1 MFWFNS
7 SENYNENGMLVDD
20 MRIFYEFMNENI
32 LLKQMPYVLGRAREY
47 ENLPIYSDEESPLIK
62 SYLHNKDYMCKHKP
76 ETVHPSNKKAICLFY
91 SYLAREPLKIEHY
104 QKDLERVLSY
114 SDLFIENIYDMC
126 FKFTQIHLI
135 QRDFKNFGYKCI
147 QTVYDFSENVHQQIS
162 HVQMQNA
169 FYPFFQ
175 LPYFNDNKLRL
186 LKRANGKIFNNKP
199 TCYHDF
205 VKMDIEAR
213 NDLLSKEFTN
223 EQIDDINR
231 AIEAIPI
238 YELNVEVFT
247 EGFEDVLVEDEV
259 SIKVS
264 VIRTNLQEGQQV
276 GLTHSLGFTELFEE
290 KVALTLLTNKF
301 IMDLSI
307 ETINKRVNEH
317 IFNTR
322 FNEPGKIKVV
332 CDMISLDYK
341 GVNLSKEFEINVC
354 KNSEKR
360 KEHYK
365 DIEKR
370 QVKKIEPSYFQQLL
384 STVVPIGGD
393 DDEEEEEEEDDKK
406 EEDKKNKK
414 DKEKDKEE
422 KHKDEG
428 EDKNDEEKKDDEKKD
443 DEKNQKDEEKN
454 EEKEH
459 EKQD

>member
-1 MFWFNS
+1 
-7 SENYNENGMLVDD
+7 
-20 MRIFYEFMNENI
+20 
-32 LLKQMPYVLGRAREY
+32 
-47 ENLPIYSDEESPLIK
+47 
-62 SYLHNKDYMCKHKP
+62 MCKHKP

-135 QRDFKNFGYKCI
+135 QRDFKNFGYKCM

-162 HVQMQNA
+162 HVQMQNS

-199 TCYHDF
+199 TCYYDF

-231 AIEAIPI
+231 AIDAIPI

-290 KVALTLLTNKF
+290 KVALSLVTNKF
-301 IMDLSI
+301 ILDNSI
-307 ETINKRVNEH
+307 ETITERVTEH
-317 IFNTR
+317 VFNYRPT
-322 FNEPGKIKVV
+322 EPGKFNIT

-341 GVNLSKEFEINVC
+341 GVNISKEFEVNVQ
-354 KNSEKR
+354 KTSEKR
-360 KEHYK
+360 KEHLK

-370 QVKKIEPSYFQQLL
+370 QIKKIEPSYFQQIL
-384 STVVPIGGD
+384 SSVVPIGGD
-393 DDEEEEEEEDDKK
+393 DDEEEEEEEEKNDEEKGKK
-406 EEDKKNKK
+406 ENKDEK
-414 DKEKDKEE
+414 DKEKDEKDKEE
-422 KHKDEG
+422 DEKDKEKEKDEKDDNKK
-428 EDKNDEEKKDDEKKD
+428 EEEKKD
-443 DEKNQKDEEKN
+443 EEKDG
-454 EEKEH
+454 H